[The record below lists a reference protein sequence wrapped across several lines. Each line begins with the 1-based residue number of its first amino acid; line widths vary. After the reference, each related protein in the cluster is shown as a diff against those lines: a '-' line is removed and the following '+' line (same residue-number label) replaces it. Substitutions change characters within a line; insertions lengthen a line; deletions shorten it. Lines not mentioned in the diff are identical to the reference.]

1 MSQDNYP
8 QTLKILIDNL
18 SKLQGIGN
26 KTAERL
32 AFNLINMDSDY
43 IPELASSLIDLKK
56 KIKIAPNCHC
66 MTDQAD
72 CINCNDPSRK
82 MNIICVV
89 ETQQDVF
96 YVEKS
101 GYRGIYHVL
110 DGLVSPLDGIG
121 EDDLNINNLLNR
133 LISVDEVILALPFSV
148 EGEATSY
155 LIKDKIKQFNVK
167 ISRPAKG
174 LPAGIGIE
182 YVDKFTLQNSFDER
196 VEIDD

>member
-1 MSQDNYP
+1 MSRDTYP
-8 QTLKILIDNL
+8 QTLKRLIMNL

-32 AFNLINMDSDY
+32 AFNLIKMDPEF
-43 IPELASSLIDLKK
+43 IPELASSITDLKK
-56 KIKIAPNCHC
+56 NIKISPNCHC
-66 MTDQAD
+66 MTDQPE
-72 CINCNDPSRK
+72 CINCSDLTRR

-110 DGLVSPLDGIG
+110 DGLISPLDGVG
-121 EDDLNINNLLNR
+121 EDDLNLNNLLSR
-133 LISVDEVILALPFSV
+133 LENVDEVILALPFNV

-155 LIKDKIKQFNVK
+155 LIKDRIKKFNVK

-182 YVDKFTLQNSFDER
+182 YVDKFTLQNSFEER
-196 VEIDD
+196 VQIDD